1 MPNLRNLTWIDPV
14 ACSMVLMTSAVN
26 VMKKEFIREKANEWT
41 MEITLSKDAKTFSIK
56 LLSCLSVIDNSDRKA
71 FLPNLIFAMR
81 SRGLQSEERNDLDA
95 FTWETWC
102 NLVLELDKA
111 DAISCLQDAVNELDI
126 KRESEVILGPV
137 VVASAEFIEKYPEEK
152 ETMLTWVNEQ
162 LKLLENRVEEQQQIA
177 PSAAVFFA
185 SLNKKDEVLY
195 WLRKATDE
203 KAPLWRERVLNALI
217 QFYAKKENFTEAR
230 RLLDEMQIQDE
241 KDFAIAELAKTMAAS
256 HPVEAGFLLDEIN
269 EVNISSKAARN
280 MLQQP
285 SMLSAPQG
293 IYQLLLHLQSDP
305 IELASAL
312 EIIIERDE
320 DGIIAESVKK
330 LFLSSQ
336 SEGPSAAVL
345 LALCKHPEV
354 IQFVKAWKLEELM
367 KELDRDLINE
377 KKEHLHHFMDL
388 LEGKKLIDPEE
399 REMMKAKLIM

>member
-1 MPNLRNLTWIDPV
+1 MASALKHKDSLFLID
-14 ACSMVLMTSAVN
+14 N
-26 VMKKEFIREKANEWT
+26 IKKWTIEIFKSKNSNEFIMGILNCLT
-41 MEITLSKDAKTFSIK
+41 VIEIKENK
-56 LLSCLSVIDNSDRKA
+56 LLLFD
-71 FLPNLIFAMR
+71 LLIAMR

-269 EVNISSKAARN
+269 EVNISSKAARD

-336 SEGPSAAVL
+336 SVGPSAAVL
-345 LALCKHPEV
+345 LELCKHPS
-354 IQFVKAWKLEELM
+354 ISDFVKPRALEKYKNELQERANRELLQSVPHLISEMQNAALLEEDEAQELTTLM
-367 KELDRDLINE
+367 QKI
-377 KKEHLHHFMDL
+377 
-388 LEGKKLIDPEE
+388 
-399 REMMKAKLIM
+399 